1 MGVQIPLP
9 AVIMKKIIISST
21 KKNELINITEKIKKI
36 ISESKIENGV
46 CIVYVPHAT
55 AAVTINENAD
65 PNVAEDIINAINRII
80 PEHANYKHDR
90 IDNNAAA
97 HIKASII
104 GPSQI
109 IPIKDG
115 SLQLGRWQD
124 IFLCE
129 FDGPRE
135 RTIIIEIIKE

>member
-1 MGVQIPLP
+1 
-9 AVIMKKIIISST
+9 MKKIIISST

>member
-1 MGVQIPLP
+1 
-9 AVIMKKIIISST
+9 MKKIIISST

-36 ISESKIENGV
+36 ISESKIESGV

>member
-1 MGVQIPLP
+1 
-9 AVIMKKIIISST
+9 MKKIIISST
-21 KKNELINITEKIKKI
+21 KKNELINITDKIKKI